1 MKFYDLIIKHLKIE
15 GLINSIFKLSNDE
28 NKVGIE
34 FDIKEQTIPFV
45 GYDKTKRELV
55 GSNDGVN
62 FFPLYAGE
70 GSPFIIEK
78 QPENKCLYVDMD
90 SGFPVGIISPNN
102 VVIPLQKET
111 VKIENENYII
121 QLTAYLS
128 YSGLKEYS
136 GTWKVCV
143 VSSGRGAKGDP
154 GESLKIEIGNV
165 SAGNS
170 PSVELVGE
178 SPNQTLNFI
187 LPTFWNSFE
196 IVKES
201 QDRTITVSTNAIPV
215 MLKTNNG
222 KYYNIKGREI
232 TLNENKTKFVIDISN
247 ALAVNNL
254 IEFSGVWEVYF
265 AGSAKQTSN
274 IIFTPS
280 THGVCKLNSSN
291 SEITFETYLIDSN
304 FINIYCNSQDDGNF
318 VVKILNNNVEIK
330 KETLQTSTKMM
341 KNTISFDEPITGNVK
356 IVKDYE
362 NEFDEIDEVNIYK
375 IEG

>member
-15 GLINSIFKLSNDE
+15 GLINSIFKFSNDDS
-28 NKVGIE
+28 KAGIE
-34 FDIKEQTIPFV
+34 FDTNDQTIPFI
-45 GYDKTKRELV
+45 GYDKINRELV
-55 GSNDGVN
+55 GSNDGTN

-78 QPENKCLYVDMD
+78 QPKNKCLYVDMD

-111 VKIENENYII
+111 VTIEKQNYII
-121 QLTAYLS
+121 ALTAYLS

-178 SPNQTLNFI
+178 SPNQTLNFV

-201 QDRTITVSTNAIPV
+201 KDKTITVSTNAIPV

-254 IEFSGVWEVYF
+254 NDFTGVWEVYF
-265 AGSAKQTSN
+265 AGSAKQISN

-280 THGVCKLNSSN
+280 NHGVCNLNSSN
-291 SEITFETYLIDSN
+291 
-304 FINIYCNSQDDGNF
+304 
-318 VVKILNNNVEIK
+318 
-330 KETLQTSTKMM
+330 
-341 KNTISFDEPITGNVK
+341 
-356 IVKDYE
+356 
-362 NEFDEIDEVNIYK
+362 NE
-375 IEG
+375 